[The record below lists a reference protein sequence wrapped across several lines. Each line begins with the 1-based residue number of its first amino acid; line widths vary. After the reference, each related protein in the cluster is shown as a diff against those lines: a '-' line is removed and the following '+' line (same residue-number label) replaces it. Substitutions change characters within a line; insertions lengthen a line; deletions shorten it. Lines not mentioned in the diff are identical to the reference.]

1 MSRTLVVAGLCL
13 ATIACGKK
21 GPPLAPIVR
30 IPAPPAA
37 MTSTRLGSDVYV
49 TLTIPTQNVD
59 TSMPVSIN
67 RIDVY
72 GYTGR
77 IAPSLGR
84 WAFLADVVASVDV
97 QPLPPEGEPPP
108 PPGKRPLPG
117 TAVTIHDTLDAQDFV
132 QGRTDPVPVRQQPR
146 PADLALPE
154 PTPTL
159 PLQRFYVAIAFSER
173 GRAGPPG
180 GQTAV
185 PLTAVPDPPTDVR
198 LTYTATGT
206 TVAWEPAGGLL
217 GFLVDDRLAL
227 ETPPFDLITL
237 PGVVAPAATVADNS
251 LPPGPTRYN
260 VYRVAAPDPLAYPTI
275 VPEGTTPPPMPVVST
290 VPGGTAVV
298 DDVEFGRTRCYIVR
312 AVRGTAIGDPAPPA
326 CLTPIDIF
334 PPAAPAMP
342 AAVAAEGAI
351 SLIWDPNGELDL
363 GGYLV
368 LRREVG
374 SDTLTQLTPTPIIE
388 ARYRDS
394 TVIAGARYIY
404 TVIAVDSQL
413 PLPNM
418 SAESLPV
425 EETAR

>member
-1 MSRTLVVAGLCL
+1 MVRSLIVAGLCL
-13 ATIACGKK
+13 AAIACGKK

-37 MTSTRLGSDVYV
+37 MSASRLGNDVYV

-59 TSMPVSIN
+59 TSMPVSIS
-67 RIDVY
+67 RIEVY

-77 IAPSLGR
+77 TAPFLGR
-84 WAFLADVVASVDV
+84 WAFLGDVVASVDV
-97 QPLPPEGEPPP
+97 QPLPPEGQPLP

-117 TAVTIHDTLDAQDFV
+117 TAVTIHDTLDTQDFA
-132 QGRTDPVPVRQQPR
+132 QGRLDPVPVRQQR
-146 PADLALPE
+146 PPVDPAVPDPAL
-154 PTPTL
+154 TV
-159 PLQRFYVAIAFSER
+159 PLQRFYIAIAFSER

-180 GQTAV
+180 GQTAI

-198 LTYTATGT
+198 LAYNAAGT
-206 TVAWEPAGGLL
+206 TIEWEPAGGLF
-217 GFLVDDRLAL
+217 GFLVDDRLPL
-227 ETPPFDLITL
+227 ETPPFDLIAA
-237 PGVVAPAATVADNS
+237 PGVVAVAAPPPDNRLPA
-251 LPPGPTRYN
+251 GPTRYN
-260 VYRVAAPDPLAYPTI
+260 VYRELAPDPLAYPAI
-275 VPEGTTPPPMPVVST
+275 VPEGTRPPPMAVVST
-290 VPGGTAVV
+290 GAGGTSAL

-312 AVRGTAIGDPAPPA
+312 SVRGTAVGDPAPPA
-326 CLTPIDIF
+326 CITPIDIF

-351 SLIWDPNGELDL
+351 SLIWDPNSELDL

-374 SDTLTQLTPTPIIE
+374 GDTLTQLTPTPIIE
-388 ARYRDS
+388 ARYRDA
-394 TVIAGARYIY
+394 TVTPGTRYIY

-418 SAESLPV
+418 SAESLPI